1 MSAPDGDR
9 RWRRLLRA
17 LFFGPGEEMSTRVVH
32 HGARILLVASLAA
45 LVPVFFPRTPLPQ
58 FASLEEGEVAGED
71 VIAEVTFPV
80 VKSPERLE
88 AERREAE
95 SGVAPVFVRQPA
107 GTDSAIVRVR
117 RLFTRL
123 DSASGGAP
131 DTAGLRSVLR
141 NVGLDPTPEQ
151 LDYLSRPSERAALLE
166 EVVSAYRGFLPY
178 GVAPASDMSRVDADQ
193 VMIRGDERDRYVHRD
208 SIFTAGQ
215 FYRSAAERFPA
226 EASGVGME
234 IYHNL
239 LVRFM
244 EPTLRLDPVE
254 TRRIRQQARGAVQS
268 TAGYVLEGERIVGA
282 HERVGEADVEELR
295 SYQAELLR
303 RGLGP
308 EEGRVKA
315 WLGGGLY
322 GLTLLGLLAGV
333 LLLFRPAVY
342 HDLRGFVIV
351 LGLTMGV
358 LGIASL
364 VGEFGRPEALVPV
377 AFAVLLVGILYDGL
391 LAFVT
396 AGVVAG
402 LVAVQPGFAGPAAPF
417 LTGVAGAAAALGVR
431 GVRRR
436 ADSWIV
442 IALITGGYVAGAGV
456 LSLLEPM
463 GVGEVLSIA
472 AWGGLNAATC
482 TVFAVGA
489 VLPLLESFTGITTE
503 QTLLELSD
511 LNRPLLRRLSREAPG
526 TYAHS
531 VNIANLA
538 EAACAEIGADA
549 LRARVGAYYHDIGK
563 LARPQYFIENQPP
576 GRNPHDRLEP
586 RTSARVIV
594 SHVGDGLEMAEE
606 ARLPEALQSVIR
618 EHHGTMTV
626 AYFLEKARL
635 RENGSVDPD
644 AFRYPGP
651 RPRSRESAVVMLA
664 DGVEA
669 ACRTLT
675 DPSTERIRELVAG
688 VVRARRD
695 DGQLDESPL
704 TLKDLDLVRR
714 QFVRVLEGM
723 YHRRIDYPETLSPGQ
738 AEPAPSVQKTVRRVA
753 TDVPTDGE

>member
-1 MSAPDGDR
+1 MSASDGDR

-17 LFFGPGEEMSTRVVH
+17 LLFGPGEEMSTRVVH
-32 HGARILLVASLAA
+32 HGARILLVAGLAA

-107 GTDSAIVRVR
+107 GTDSAIARVR

-123 DSASGGAP
+123 DSATGGAP
-131 DTAGLRSVLR
+131 DTAGLRGVLR
-141 NVGLDPTPEQ
+141 DVGLDPTPEQ
-151 LDYLSRPSERAALLE
+151 LDHLARPSERAELRE

-178 GVAPASDMSRVDADQ
+178 GVAPASDMSRVDGDQ

-215 FYRSAAERFPA
+215 FYRNAAERFPA
-226 EASGVGME
+226 DASGVGME

-342 HDLRGFVIV
+342 RDLRGFVIV
-351 LGLTMGV
+351 LGLTTGV

-391 LAFVT
+391 LAIVT
-396 AGVVAG
+396 ASVVAG
-402 LVAVQPGFAGPAAPF
+402 LVAVQPGFAGTAAPF

-436 ADSWIV
+436 ADSWIL
-442 IALITGGYVAGAGV
+442 IAVITGGYVAGAGV

-463 GVGEVLSIA
+463 GVGEVVSIA

-531 VNIANLA
+531 INIANLA

-549 LRARVGAYYHDIGK
+549 LQARVGAYYHDIGK
-563 LARPQYFIENQPP
+563 LARPQFFIENQPP

-586 RTSARVIV
+586 RASARVIV
-594 SHVGDGLEMAEE
+594 SHVEDGLEMADE
-606 ARLPEALQSVIR
+606 ARLPEALRSVIR

-669 ACRTLT
+669 ASRTLT

-723 YHRRIDYPETLSPGQ
+723 YHRRIDYPDTLPPGE

-753 TDVPTDGE
+753 TDVPTDGG

>member
-1 MSAPDGDR
+1 
-9 RWRRLLRA
+9 
-17 LFFGPGEEMSTRVVH
+17 
-32 HGARILLVASLAA
+32 
-45 LVPVFFPRTPLPQ
+45 
-58 FASLEEGEVAGED
+58 
-71 VIAEVTFPV
+71 
-80 VKSPERLE
+80 
-88 AERREAE
+88 
-95 SGVAPVFVRQPA
+95 
-107 GTDSAIVRVR
+107 
-117 RLFTRL
+117 
-123 DSASGGAP
+123 
-131 DTAGLRSVLR
+131 
-141 NVGLDPTPEQ
+141 
-151 LDYLSRPSERAALLE
+151 
-166 EVVSAYRGFLPY
+166 
-178 GVAPASDMSRVDADQ
+178 
-193 VMIRGDERDRYVHRD
+193 
-208 SIFTAGQ
+208 
-215 FYRSAAERFPA
+215 
-226 EASGVGME
+226 
-234 IYHNL
+234 
-239 LVRFM
+239 
-244 EPTLRLDPVE
+244 

-282 HERVGEADVEELR
+282 HERVGETDVEELR
-295 SYQAELLR
+295 SYQDELLR

-342 HDLRGFVIV
+342 RDLRGFVIV

-364 VGEFGRPEALVPV
+364 VGDFGRPEALVPV

-402 LVAVQPGFAGPAAPF
+402 LVAVQPGFAGAAAPF

-436 ADSWIV
+436 ADSWIL
-442 IALITGGYVAGAGV
+442 IALITGGYVVGAGV

-463 GVGEVLSIA
+463 GVGEVVSIA

-531 VNIANLA
+531 INIANLA

-563 LARPQYFIENQPP
+563 MARPQFFIENQPP

-586 RTSARVIV
+586 RASVRVIV
-594 SHVGDGLEMAEE
+594 SHVEDGLEMADE
-606 ARLPEALQSVIR
+606 ARLPEALRSVIR

-635 RENGSVDPD
+635 RENGSVDPE

-675 DPSTERIRELVAG
+675 DPSPERIRELVAG

-723 YHRRIDYPETLSPGQ
+723 YHRRIDYPDTVPEGE
-738 AEPAPSVQKTVRRVA
+738 AESAPPVQKTVRRVA
-753 TDVPTDGE
+753 TDVPADGG

>member
-17 LFFGPGEEMSTRVVH
+17 LLFGPGEEMSTRVVH
-32 HGARILLVASLAA
+32 HGARILLVAGLAA

-58 FASLEEGEVAGED
+58 FASLDEGEVAGED

-107 GTDSAIVRVR
+107 GTDSAITRVR

-123 DSASGGAP
+123 DSATGGAP
-131 DTAGLRSVLR
+131 DTAGLRGVLR
-141 NVGLDPTPEQ
+141 DVGLDPTPEQ
-151 LDYLSRPSERAALLE
+151 LDHLSRLSERAELRE

-215 FYRSAAERFPA
+215 FYRNAAERFPA
-226 EASGVGME
+226 DASGVGME
-234 IYHNL
+234 LYHNL

-244 EPTLRLDPVE
+244 EPTLRLDPAE

-342 HDLRGFVIV
+342 RDLRGFVIV

-391 LAFVT
+391 LAIVT

-402 LVAVQPGFAGPAAPF
+402 LVAVQPGFAGTAAPF

-431 GVRRR
+431 RVRRR
-436 ADSWIV
+436 ADSWIL
-442 IALITGGYVAGAGV
+442 IALITGGYVAAAGV

-463 GVGEVLSIA
+463 GVGEVVSIA

-531 VNIANLA
+531 INIANLA

-563 LARPQYFIENQPP
+563 MARPQFFIENQPP

-586 RTSARVIV
+586 RVSARVIV
-594 SHVGDGLEMAEE
+594 GHVEDGLEMAEE
-606 ARLPEALQSVIR
+606 ARLPEALRSVIR

-635 RENGSVDPD
+635 RENESVDPD

-723 YHRRIDYPETLSPGQ
+723 YHRRIDYPDTLPSGE

-753 TDVPTDGE
+753 TDVPTDGG